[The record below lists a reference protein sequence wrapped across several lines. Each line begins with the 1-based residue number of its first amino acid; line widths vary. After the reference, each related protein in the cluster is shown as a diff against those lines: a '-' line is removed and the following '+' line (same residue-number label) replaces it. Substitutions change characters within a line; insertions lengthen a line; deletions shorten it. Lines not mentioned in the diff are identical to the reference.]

1 MKRVSADRYS
11 TNEVITLNLNTEC
24 ASWTQAGHT
33 SKDRDF
39 LDTGRFPRTRT
50 YVVFL
55 RTRELEGVLG
65 VCDVCDVCGS
75 EKVRILFFISWM
87 HDVCDERH
95 GPWSVIDD
103 TTNEQVCKVF

>member
-39 LDTGRFPRTRT
+39 WIPVDFHVHVRMWSF
-50 YVVFL
+50 YV
-55 RTRELEGVLG
+55 RELEGVLG
-65 VCDVCDVCGS
+65 VCDVCDVGGS
-75 EKVRILFFISWM
+75 EKVRILFSILWM
-87 HDVCDERH
+87 NDLCDERH

-103 TTNEQVCKVF
+103 TTNEQVCKVS